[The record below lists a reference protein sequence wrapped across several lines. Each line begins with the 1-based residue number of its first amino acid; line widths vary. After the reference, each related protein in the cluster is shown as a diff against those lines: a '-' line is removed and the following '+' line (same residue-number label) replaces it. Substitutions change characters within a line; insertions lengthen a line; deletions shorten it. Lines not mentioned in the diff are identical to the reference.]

1 MARGSTYVSRNNG
14 RSETAPM
21 HVVIKDKDVIKY
33 VREYGK
39 HKKWC
44 NEKVVMTCLNSHM
57 TIEELYDSI
66 EREQYELLDEDQK
79 LDVIMKLV
87 RENEALLAKMKDKE
101 EGDEK

>member
-1 MARGSTYVSRNNG
+1 MARGSTYVSRNKG
-14 RSETAPM
+14 RDESAPM
-21 HVVIKDKDVIKY
+21 HVVIKDKDIIKF

-44 NEKVVMTCLNSHM
+44 NEKVILTCLNSHM
-57 TIEELYDSI
+57 TMGELYDSI

-87 RENEALLAKMKDKE
+87 RQNEALLAKIKE
-101 EGDEK
+101 EGVEE